1 MSQRIQAELVA
12 IANEIEE
19 CGGVT
24 EATREKLI
32 RLLSNSTLLI
42 ALGPTAAII
51 RNDGTDNRDFADD
64 KDFALYQDFLKSDG
78 FSSIFNSERWGSAT
92 CTLEAVEFNGHQV
105 PAIRV
110 NWENKV
116 ALVKDWHDKEL
127 FPKLVERYL
136 ANLSLLFAL
145 KWSEWRLD
153 LE

>member
-1 MSQRIQAELVA
+1 MSQRIQAELVT
-12 IANEIEE
+12 IANEIEK

-24 EATREKLI
+24 DATREKLI
-32 RLLSNSTLLI
+32 RLLSNTTLVI

-51 RNDGTDNRDFADD
+51 RNDGTDNRDFADV
-64 KDFALYQDFLKSDG
+64 KDFALYRDFLKSDG
-78 FSSIFNSERWGSAT
+78 FSAVFNSERWGSAT
-92 CTLEAVEFNGHQV
+92 CALEAVDFKGQQV

-127 FPKLVERYL
+127 FPKLVEPYL

-145 KWSEWRLD
+145 KWSEWKLD

>member
-1 MSQRIQAELVA
+1 MSLRVQTELVN

-24 EATREKLI
+24 DATREKLI
-32 RLLSNSTLLI
+32 RLLSNSTLVI
-42 ALGPTAAII
+42 ALGPSAAIV

-64 KDFALYQDFLKSDG
+64 KDFALYQDFLKTDG
-78 FSSIFNSERWGSAT
+78 ISTVFNSERWGRAT
-92 CTLEAVEFNGHQV
+92 CTLEAVEVKGHQV

-116 ALVKDWHDKEL
+116 ALVKDWHDREL
-127 FPKLVERYL
+127 FAKLVEPYV
-136 ANLSLLFAL
+136 ATLSLLFGL